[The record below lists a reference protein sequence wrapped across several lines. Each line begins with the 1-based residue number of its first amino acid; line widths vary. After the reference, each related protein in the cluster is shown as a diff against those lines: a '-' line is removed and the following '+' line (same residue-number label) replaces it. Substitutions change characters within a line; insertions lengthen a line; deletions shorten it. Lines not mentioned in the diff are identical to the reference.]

1 MLLIS
6 KASIVDFFI
15 QSNIN
20 RKLYWVASNEAG
32 LHLGHKNNLSTD
44 LGIFLKEKV
53 EPNDKYF
60 NVAPEIAIEVDV
72 KIETERDLD
81 YIFEKSEEMLK
92 FGTKKT
98 LWIITKH
105 KKIFIISQG
114 ENTQVL
120 DFHQNISL
128 MENITL
134 NIGNLLDEEGLI
146 Y

>member
-1 MLLIS
+1 MGSLQRSGI
-6 KASIVDFFI
+6 AFGT
-15 QSNIN
+15 Q
-20 RKLYWVASNEAG
+20 
-32 LHLGHKNNLSTD
+32 NNLSTD

-60 NVAPEIAIEVDV
+60 NVAPEIAIEVGV
-72 KIETERDLD
+72 KIETERDLG

-92 FGTKKT
+92 FGTKKI

-105 KKIFIISQG
+105 KKIFIISQS

-120 DFHQNISL
+120 GFHQDISL

-134 NIGNLLDEEGLI
+134 NVGNLLDEEEGLM